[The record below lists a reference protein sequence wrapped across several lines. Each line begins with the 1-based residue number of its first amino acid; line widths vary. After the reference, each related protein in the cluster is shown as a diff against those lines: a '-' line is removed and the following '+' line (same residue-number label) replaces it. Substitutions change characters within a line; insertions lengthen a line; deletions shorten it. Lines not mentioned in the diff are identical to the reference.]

1 MASQPHGLDAPHYY
15 NPTEYNITEILV
27 FKRRFLIMKDLSLGF
42 SINLQRG
49 LPAEPDF
56 LIAIDRNIDLPRKPI
71 FSSAKLAIDQVNYSL
86 VHPAAPGPLQR
97 TFRCPI
103 VWRMP
108 DPEANYA
115 FNLNLSQVGIL
126 LKTIERW
133 NPNPEYHAL
142 HKNSF
147 WHSAVMR
154 TMICYIIQDQQ
165 LLINNATV
173 DTEEPHQ
180 WDVTLGKCF
189 GIRLDAEDQGEATA
203 IMCVAI
209 ETYDSS
215 LSPPYTNAAPFLTF
229 LAHVFPV
236 FSSHSASTR
245 HSIVICHC
253 LDLACPDTLA

>member
-1 MASQPHGLDAPHYY
+1 MASQPHGLDAPRYY

-42 SINLQRG
+42 SINPQT
-49 LPAEPDF
+49 D
-56 LIAIDRNIDLPRKPI
+56 
-71 FSSAKLAIDQVNYSL
+71 FSSAKLAIDQVNCSL
-86 VHPAAPGPLQR
+86 PGPLQG